1 MGVVLLLFAAGLGG
15 VGVNVRA
22 LRQVQPLG
30 GDVDIR
36 LRAAADGLH
45 LALQHQTHRQR
56 HAAAHQQRR
65 ENHLAQRFAYRMALR
80 CLLHH
85 VGAGGQIGME
95 AAVPVVIAQ
104 IVQEAVLQLLLGI
117 AADHALGV
125 AVADIQA
132 VAAVVHA
139 QEQQH
144 AVAVLADAEVVVV
157 VDGAGGLVDAV
168 GILLVVVDGDHV
180 HRAVVL
186 PGDLVGQRFQLLA
199 LAVGEQALRVVDQ
212 GVAGLGLRPCGDGQR
227 QCCQQ
232 SQQERR
238 NSLFHC
244 AASLIPAS

>member
-1 MGVVLLLFAAGLGG
+1 
-15 VGVNVRA
+15 
-22 LRQVQPLG
+22 
-30 GDVDIR
+30 
-36 LRAAADGLH
+36 
-45 LALQHQTHRQR
+45 
-56 HAAAHQQRR
+56 
-65 ENHLAQRFAYRMALR
+65 
-80 CLLHH
+80 
-85 VGAGGQIGME
+85 ME

-144 AVAVLADAEVVVV
+144 AVTVLADAEVVVV
-157 VDGAGGLVDAV
+157 VDGAGGLIDAV

-232 SQQERR
+232 SQQEHR
-238 NSLFHC
+238 NSLFHR